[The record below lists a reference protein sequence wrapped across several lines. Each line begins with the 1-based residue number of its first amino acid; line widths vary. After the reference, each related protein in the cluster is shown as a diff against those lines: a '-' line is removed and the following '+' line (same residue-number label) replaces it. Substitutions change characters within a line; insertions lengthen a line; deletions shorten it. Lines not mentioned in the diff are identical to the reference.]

1 MASKAKQGR
10 FEITV
15 DPVEFR
21 NLIGLLNALDKESQD
36 EIRS

>member
-15 DPVEFR
+15 DPIEFR
-21 NLIGLLNALDKESQD
+21 NLIELLNSLEKESQ
-36 EIRS
+36 E